1 MKAGHQAGFFSC
13 AVAVFTG
20 VCYTLCEKG
29 DVSVLHTVMAFL
41 PLAFLIV
48 YALKT
53 RKMAD
58 AMVLATLL
66 AVLLVHRQHFFA
78 GLIDAMYTTLGNSS
92 YQFALCSILGFGG
105 MISLFQASGGLM
117 GFRDLLAKAA
127 NTPRKTLLLAWL
139 LSVIMFVDEYLN
151 ALTTTICLRG
161 VSDKTVCPGAPG
173 GADQHY
179 GMLPVRDGA
188 LYQLDGIQRGSDLRL
203 RPGVH
208 GLPSGGA
215 LHVLSAGD
223 DAGKSADGVG
233 LVSKVGMLRQA
244 YHRVASGGSL

>member
-1 MKAGHQAGFFSC
+1 M
-13 AVAVFTG
+13 
-20 VCYTLCEKG
+20 
-29 DVSVLHTVMAFL
+29 LHTVMAFL

-66 AVLLVHRQHFFA
+66 AVLLVHRQHFFT

-151 ALTTTICLRG
+151 ALTTTICLRD
-161 VSDKTVCPGAPG
+161 VSDKNRLPREHLAMQTNIMACCLCVTVPFTAG
-173 GADQHY
+173 
-179 GMLPVRDGA
+179 
-188 LYQLDGIQRGSDLRL
+188 
-203 RPGVH
+203 RP
-208 GLPSGGA
+208 
-215 LHVLSAGD
+215 SAW
-223 DAGKSADGVG
+223 A
-233 LVSKVGMLRQA
+233 
-244 YHRVASGGSL
+244 